1 MHLTSVNVGQR
12 RTQQKGNALET
23 TGIYKTP
30 TQQSVQV
37 TSLGL
42 EGDFIASLDDHGG
55 PDQAVYVYGASD
67 YKWWSS
73 ALGKDLAPGTF
84 GENLTISDLESARF
98 NIGDRLHVGS
108 VVLEVTAPRT
118 PCSTLARRMGDPL
131 FVKKY
136 ARAERP
142 GLYCRVLEAG
152 SVKTGDFVE
161 LEHFAGETVALL
173 DIFRDHYRRDKQEV
187 TLRRFLRAPIAIR
200 TRADL
205 ERDLRKLL
213 EATWHA

>member
-12 RTQQKGNALET
+12 RTQQKGSGLET
-23 TGIYKTP
+23 TGIYKMP

-42 EGDFIASLDDHGG
+42 EGDFIGSVDDHGG

-73 ALGKDLAPGTF
+73 ALGNNLDPGTF
-84 GENLTISDLESARF
+84 GDNLTISALESARF
-98 NIGDRLHVGS
+98 NIGDRLHIGS
-108 VVLEVTAPRT
+108 VILQVTAPRT
-118 PCSTLARRMGDPL
+118 PCSTLARRMGDPM

-136 ARAERP
+136 AGAERP
-142 GLYCRVLEAG
+142 GLYCRVLEPG

-161 LEHFAGETVALL
+161 LEPFGGETVALL
-173 DIFRDHYRRDKQEV
+173 DIFRDYYRRDKQEV

-200 TRADL
+200 TRAHL
-205 ERDLRKLL
+205 ERDLKKIL
-213 EATWHA
+213 EET